1 MGLRRVIY
9 YIKFITPIMATT
21 TKVLVQNMLIKIY
34 FFLLQ
39 VLLFISFVIEMFFI
53 SKNTIVSLK
62 IIFYIK

>member
-1 MGLRRVIY
+1 
-9 YIKFITPIMATT
+9 MATT